1 MPVFNGQTT
10 LVAAIESILA
20 QTYHNFELIII
31 DDGSRDRSLEI
42 IKLFADERI
51 RVFTQSNMG
60 LAKTLNVGIF
70 NSNGDFIARQDQDD
84 ISMPTRIEK
93 QIKRFIQNIDLV
105 LLGTRGHMIN
115 DEGKVVGK
123 INMPSRNLDLQYIT
137 NFYNPFIHTSIMMR
151 SMVLK
156 QIGGYTEEVEKQP
169 PEDYELWGRLK
180 RMGQIENLNECLV
193 KYRVSNN
200 SMSRKFEE
208 IIATNYK
215 KIVVANLEEVF
226 HFSKNDAVVFF
237 ELQYLKQN
245 KFKLALKFK
254 ILCKFVYRFILVQ
267 TRSPFFGLRVYT
279 GMFRMILRICLK

>member
-200 SMSRKFEE
+200 SMSR
-208 IIATNYK
+208 NHR
-215 KIVVANLEEVF
+215 N
-226 HFSKNDAVVFF
+226 
-237 ELQYLKQN
+237 EL
-245 KFKLALKFK
+245 
-254 ILCKFVYRFILVQ
+254 
-267 TRSPFFGLRVYT
+267 
-279 GMFRMILRICLK
+279 

>member
-10 LVAAIESILA
+10 LMAAIESILA
-20 QTYHNFELIII
+20 QTYQNFELIII
-31 DDGSRDRSLEI
+31 DDGSRDRSLEV
-42 IKLFADERI
+42 IKLFTDERI
-51 RVFTQSNMG
+51 RVFTQVNMG
-60 LAKTLNVGIF
+60 LAKTLNVGIY

-93 QIKRFIQNIDLV
+93 QVKRFIQNMDLV
-105 LLGTRGHMIN
+105 LLGTRGHSIN
-115 DEGKVVGK
+115 DEGKVVRK

-180 RMGQIENLNECLV
+180 RMGQIENLNESLV
-193 KYRVSNN
+193 RYRVSKN

-208 IIATNYK
+208 TIATNYK
-215 KIVVANLEEVF
+215 KIVVANLEDVF
-226 HFSKNDAVVFF
+226 HFSKNDAVAFF

-245 KFKLALKFK
+245 KFKISLKFK
-254 ILCKFVYRFILVQ
+254 ILFKFVYGFILVQ
-267 TRSPFFGLRVYT
+267 TRSTFFGLRVYT
-279 GMFRMILRICLK
+279 GMFKMILRICFK

>member
-1 MPVFNGQTT
+1 MPVFNGETT
-10 LVAAIESILA
+10 LMAAIESIVA
-20 QTYHNFELIII
+20 QTYQNFELIVI
-31 DDGSRDRSLEI
+31 DDGSQDRSLEV
-42 IKLFADERI
+42 IKLFTDERI
-51 RVFTQSNMG
+51 RVFTQANMG
-60 LAKTLNVGIF
+60 LAKTLNVGIY
-70 NSNGDFIARQDQDD
+70 NSIGDFIARQDQDD

-93 QIKRFIQNIDLV
+93 QVKRFIENMDLV
-105 LLGTRGHMIN
+105 LLGTRGHSIN
-115 DEGKVVGK
+115 DKGKVVGK

-151 SMVLK
+151 SIVLK

-180 RMGQIENLNECLV
+180 RMGQIENLNESLV
-193 KYRVSNN
+193 RYRVSKN

-215 KIVVANLEEVF
+215 KIVVANLEDVF

-245 KFKLALKFK
+245 KFKISLKLKVLF
-254 ILCKFVYRFILVQ
+254 KFVYGFILVQ

-279 GMFRMILRICLK
+279 GMFKMILRICFK

>member
-10 LVAAIESILA
+10 LMAAIESIVT
-20 QTYHNFELIII
+20 QTYQNFELIVI
-31 DDGSRDRSLEI
+31 DDGSQDRSLEV

-51 RVFTQSNMG
+51 RVFTQANMG
-60 LAKTLNVGIF
+60 LAKTLNVGIY

-93 QIKRFIQNIDLV
+93 QVKRFIQNMDLV
-105 LLGTRGHMIN
+105 LLGTRGHSIN

-151 SMVLK
+151 SIVLK

-180 RMGQIENLNECLV
+180 RMGQIENLNESLV
-193 KYRVSNN
+193 RYRVSKN

-215 KIVVANLEEVF
+215 KIVVANLEDVF

-245 KFKLALKFK
+245 KFKISLKFK
-254 ILCKFVYRFILVQ
+254 ILFKFVYGFILVQ

-279 GMFRMILRICLK
+279 GMFKMILRICFK

>member
-10 LVAAIESILA
+10 LMAAIKSILA
-20 QTYHNFELIII
+20 QTYHNFELIVI
-31 DDGSRDRSLEI
+31 DDGSLDQSLEI
-42 IKLFADERI
+42 IKLFDDERI
-51 RVFTQSNMG
+51 RVFTQVNNG

-70 NSNGDFIARQDQDD
+70 HSNGDFIARQDQDD

-93 QIKRFIQNIDLV
+93 QVKRFIQNIDLV
-105 LLGTRGHMIN
+105 LLGTWGHTIN

-123 INMPSRNLDLQYIT
+123 ITMPSRNLDLQYIT

-151 SMVLK
+151 SIVLK

-169 PEDYELWGRLK
+169 PEDYELWGRIK
-180 RMGQIENLNECLV
+180 KMGQIENLNECLV

-200 SMSRKFEE
+200 SMSRRFEE
-208 IIATNYK
+208 MIAANYK
-215 KIVVANLEEVF
+215 KIVVANLEDLF
-226 HFSKNDAVVFF
+226 RFSKNDAVVFF

-245 KFKLALKFK
+245 KFKSLLKLK

-267 TRSPFFGLRVYT
+267 TRTPFFGFIVYRSV
-279 GMFRMILRICLK
+279 FKMILRICLK